1 MEQKKHEAENMP
13 IGLMMSLAMHGDAM
27 HEFSLLNDEQQKS
40 VISLRMRKQGK
51 MQRTALKRPYS
62 TWKTVTQSHI
72 FNVFSPFSGKFCNTT
87 KPAP

>member
-40 VISLRMRKQGK
+40 VIHFVEN
-51 MQRTALKRPYS
+51 A
-62 TWKTVTQSHI
+62 KTGEDAKNRIEEAVQHLE
-72 FNVFSPFSGKFCNTT
+72 NGDT
-87 KPAP
+87 KPYL